1 MEYRKVSIEVGS
13 LGIKT
18 YDLLNVET
26 GESVP
31 FYAEYLRKIVT
42 RQVANQKQAQ
52 NTIDAIANDLK
63 VFLEYVGNAQDIYFS
78 KNLRIDSS
86 LLSEILLSFPEYL
99 MLGTKAVKT
108 LARETALVTK
118 RKPISYDSANRYL
131 SSVNAFIEGSAI
143 THERL
148 TDKVNEGYLNI
159 DIPPKNLHANVLR
172 RRNLSTFERK
182 KLQQHSVMCQVVSGG
197 AKYTK
202 TTYFSIN
209 KSSHLDDFKH
219 FPISHIERLLDAA
232 STYRDRALWALL
244 IGTGL
249 RTAEAMQL
257 LISDVDIISENI
269 QVLSYRGRAT
279 CYEGI
284 SSQEANKLSFKG
296 RETQEVFFI
305 YPFNEIFFDSITKY
319 LKYER
324 PKGLNHHY
332 LFITNSNRSR
342 GRPLFAT
349 SRSNRNH
356 IFKKV
361 QKLINCPKKGI
372 DSKYFYTLH
381 SLRHFYGYWLL
392 NFHTT
397 PAGKQFSLL
406 EVQYMMG
413 HADIESTKRY
423 AISDKIIAREKMKL
437 ANLVLQNKSKTNNF
451 LESHHKHILSE
462 LTSGI

>member
-1 MEYRKVSIEVGS
+1 MEYRKVTIGVGS
-13 LGIKT
+13 LGMKT

-52 NTIDAIANDLK
+52 NTIDAVANDLK
-63 VFLEYVGNAQDIYFS
+63 VFLEYVGNAQDLYFS
-78 KNLRIDSS
+78 KNLKIDSS
-86 LLSEILLSFPEYL
+86 LLSEIILSFPEYL

-118 RKPISYDSANRYL
+118 REPITNDSANRYL

-148 TDKVNEGYLNI
+148 KDKANDGLLNI
-159 DIPPKNLHANVLR
+159 DVPPQNLHASVLR
-172 RRNLSTFERK
+172 RRNLSAFERK
-182 KLQQHSVMCQVVSGG
+182 KLQQRSVMCQVVSGG

-202 TTYFSIN
+202 TAYFGISQ
-209 KSSHLDDFKH
+209 SSHKDDYKH
-219 FPISHIERLLDAA
+219 FPISHIESLLDAA
-232 STYRDRALWALL
+232 PTYRDRAMWALL
-244 IGTGL
+244 MGTGL
-249 RTAEAMQL
+249 RTAEATQL
-257 LISDVDIISENI
+257 LVSDVDIINENI
-269 QVLSYRGRAT
+269 QVVSYRGRT
-279 CYEGI
+279 ECYEGI
-284 SSQEANKLSFKG
+284 TTQEANKLSFKG
-296 RETQEVFFI
+296 RETQDVFFI

-324 PKGLNHHY
+324 PKGLNHNY
-332 LFITNSNRSR
+332 LFTTNSNRSR

-349 SRSNRNH
+349 SRANRSH

-361 QKLINCPKKGI
+361 QALINCPQKSEN
-372 DSKYFYTLH
+372 SKRFYTLH

-397 PAGKQFSLL
+397 PAGGRFSLL
-406 EVQYMMG
+406 EVQHMMG

-437 ANLVLQNKSKTNNF
+437 ANLVLQSKSKTKGL
-451 LESHHKHILSE
+451 LESHYKQILAE